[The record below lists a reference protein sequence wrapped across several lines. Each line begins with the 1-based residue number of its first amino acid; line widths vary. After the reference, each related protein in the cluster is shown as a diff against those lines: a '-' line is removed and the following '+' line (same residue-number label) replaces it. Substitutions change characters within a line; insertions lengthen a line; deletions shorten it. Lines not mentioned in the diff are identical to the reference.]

1 MSSIP
6 VFHCRINTDDAVF
19 VGKILQ
25 KEHFIQQ
32 PSSSS
37 TFIKLNLNQKL
48 QIDLSHSF
56 PSPSII
62 CCCTNVSTSLPE
74 LLSFLDQ
81 HSSSVINLILLIQS
95 SSDCIEWNSLMNLI
109 STHNLSL
116 HIIHNED
123 HFGDKLSETIDHLI
137 KQNQTTRSVINDKQE
152 TILARNLSNE
162 NNIFYSVS
170 KITRE
175 RRAIALGQ
183 RGAFRGSTVWLT
195 GLSGAGKSSIAFALE
210 EYIVSKGLP
219 AYCLDGD
226 NIRCGLNKNLSFS
239 NEDRV
244 ENIRRIAEVAK
255 LFADA
260 GLMCIVSFISPFE
273 EDRECARKLHENSDI
288 PFIEVF
294 VSTPLAVCEARDV
307 KGLYEKARKGL
318 IKGFT
323 GIDAPYQSPSNPDV
337 AIDTSV
343 LSLDRSVELII
354 GKLAERLS
362 VKEVL
367 SSTLIMAV
375 HELFM
380 NEHTRA
386 KALED
391 FPNLDKLNIT
401 ELDLQW
407 AQVLSEGW
415 ATPLTGFMREKEYL
429 QCLHFGCLMKGH
441 IENQTIPIVL
451 PCSTEDK
458 ERLKSSSTI
467 ALCYNK
473 KLVALLKTPEFYQHR
488 KEERCARVFGT
499 TNIGHP
505 YIKMIFESGDW
516 LIGGDLEVLERIQ
529 WNDGLDQFRLTPQ
542 ELRQRFRD
550 IKADAVFAFQLRN
563 PIHNGH
569 SLLMQT
575 TRQLLVDRGFKN
587 PVLLLHPLG
596 GWTKEDDVPL
606 PVRMAQHQA
615 FLNEDENDRLDR
627 SRTVLAIFPSPMSYA
642 GPTEVQWHAK
652 ARMCTGAT
660 FYIVGR
666 DPAGLPNPADKSKDL
681 YDPTHGSQVLTMAP
695 GLNQLQILPFK
706 VAAYN
711 RVLKEMAFYDPQKH
725 DDFDFISGTR
735 MRKIARSGEQPPE
748 GFMVPAGWKVLSEYY
763 QSLGSQS

>member
-1 MSSIP
+1 MSSMS
-6 VFHCRINTDDAVF
+6 VHQFRINTDNTELI
-19 VGKILQ
+19 GELLR
-25 KEHFIQQ
+25 KEHFVQQ
-32 PSSSS
+32 DSSL
-37 TFIKLNLNQKL
+37 TFTKQNLDQKI
-48 QIDLSHSF
+48 QIDLSYSF

-62 CCCTNVSTSLPE
+62 CCCSTISTSLPQ
-74 LLSFLDQ
+74 LLSYLDQ
-81 HSSSVINLILLIQS
+81 SSSSIVNLILFIQS
-95 SSDCIEWNSLMNLI
+95 SDTIEWNSLMNSL
-109 STHNLSL
+109 STRNLLLSVLHNKDQLETKL
-116 HIIHNED
+116 AEIIEA
-123 HFGDKLSETIDHLI
+123 LI
-137 KQNQTTRSVINDKQE
+137 KQNQKKTSAVADKQP
-152 TILARNLSNE
+152 THATHISKNE
-162 NNIFYSVS
+162 RNIFYSVS

-175 RRAIALGQ
+175 KRAVALGQ
-183 RGAFRGSTVWLT
+183 RGTFRGSTVWLT
-195 GLSGAGKSSIAFALE
+195 GLSGAGKSTTAFALE

-226 NIRCGLNKNLSFS
+226 NIRFGLNKNLGFS

-260 GLMCIVSFISPFE
+260 GIMCIVAFISPFE
-273 EDRECARKLHENSDI
+273 EDREGARKLHEDAGI

-294 VSTPLAVCEARDV
+294 VSTPLAVCESRDK
-307 KGLYEKARKGL
+307 KGLYEKARKGM

-323 GIDAPYQSPSNPDV
+323 GIDAPYQPPPHPDIV
-337 AIDTSV
+337 IDTSIV
-343 LSLDRSVELII
+343 SLDRSIEMII
-354 GKLAERLS
+354 AKLAERN
-362 VKEVL
+362 VL
-367 SSTLIMAV
+367 SSTLIMSV
-375 HELFM
+375 NELFM
-380 NEHTRA
+380 DEQMRA
-386 KALED
+386 RATEE
-391 FPNLDKLNIT
+391 FPNLNKLEIT
-401 ELDLQW
+401 EIDLQW
-407 AQVLSEGW
+407 IQVLSEGW
-415 ATPLTGFMREKEYL
+415 ATPLNGFMRETEYL

-451 PCSTEDK
+451 PCTTEDK
-458 ERLKSSSTI
+458 ERLQSSPII
-467 ALCYNK
+467 ALCYNQ
-473 KLVALLKTPEFYQHR
+473 KLVALLKKPEFYAHR

-499 TNIGHP
+499 TNIEHP
-505 YIKMIFESGDW
+505 HIKIIFESGDW
-516 LIGGDLEVLERIQ
+516 LIGGDLEVLERIR
-529 WNDGLDQFRLTPQ
+529 WNDGLDEFRLTPN

-575 TRQLLVDRGFKN
+575 TRQYLVDHGFKN

-681 YDPTHGSQVLTMAP
+681 YDPSHGSKVLTMAP

-711 RVLKEMAFYDPQKH
+711 RVLKEMAFYDPEKH
-725 DDFDFISGTR
+725 DEFDFISGTR

-748 GFMVPAGWKVLSEYY
+748 GFMVPAGWKVLSAYY
-763 QSLGSQS
+763 QSLGTQS